1 MFVSLL
7 SNFYFQGINHLVAS
21 KSYYEL
27 LGVPPNAD
35 VQTLKKAFYRL
46 SKSLH
51 PDTTLLPVKD
61 AANKFCQVCEAYELL
76 SDPIRREWYDQS
88 LKESNF
94 ISEVVINEFDLDV
107 RSTMKTIDNID
118 NRRALSG
125 GELFPLLLLC
135 LTILI
140 SLLLAIGFAVLDG
153 RELQISPSWLHTNQ
167 SFIKDSLH
175 PIQNVDFTPSENTS
189 EPAFF
194 ETT

>member
-7 SNFYFQGINHLVAS
+7 SNFYSQGINHLVAS

-61 AANKFCQVCEAYELL
+61 AENKFCQVCEAYELL

-88 LKESNF
+88 LKERNF
-94 ISEVVINEFDLDV
+94 ISEVDLDV
-107 RSTMKTIDNID
+107 RHTMKTIDNID

-125 GELFPLLLLC
+125 GELLSLLLLC
-135 LTILI
+135 ITVVI

-153 RELQISPSWLHTNQ
+153 RELQIRPSWLHANQ
-167 SFIKDSLH
+167 SFAKDSLH
-175 PIQNVDFTPSENTS
+175 PIQNVDFTPSENTY
-189 EPAFF
+189 ELALF
-194 ETT
+194 ETI